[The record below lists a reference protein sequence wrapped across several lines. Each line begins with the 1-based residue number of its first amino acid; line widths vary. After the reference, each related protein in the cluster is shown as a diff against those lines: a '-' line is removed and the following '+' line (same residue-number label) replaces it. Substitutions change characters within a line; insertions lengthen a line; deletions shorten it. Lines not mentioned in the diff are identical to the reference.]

1 MKRLKKLKLREFK
14 ELNDIELRE
23 VVGGYSAE
31 NGYFYYKYDHYV
43 SGYEGY
49 YSDNVYFAYYTHTYF
64 YHYDFVSWGT
74 LQPCEDRGVCG
85 GFCVLGGG
93 IIGQLGVCVP
103 GAWRCTCANDMG
115 PQDHSSLNLEQ

>member
-23 VVGGYSAE
+23 VIDGYSTE

-49 YSDNVYFAYYTHTYF
+49 YSGNVYSAYYVYTYF
-64 YHYDFVSWGT
+64 YHYDFVSWET
-74 LQPCEDRGVCG
+74 IKPCEDRGVCG

-93 IIGQLGVCVP
+93 TIGQLGICRP
-103 GAWRCTCANDMG
+103 TIHSCICWDDMG
-115 PQDHSSLNLEQ
+115 PIPKEEHE